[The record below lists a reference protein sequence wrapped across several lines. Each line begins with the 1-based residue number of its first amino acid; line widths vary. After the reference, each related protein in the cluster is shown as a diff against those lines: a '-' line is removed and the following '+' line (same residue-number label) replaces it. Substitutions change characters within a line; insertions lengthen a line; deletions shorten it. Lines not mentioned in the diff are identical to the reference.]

1 VPEPLVIDTSV
12 LLAVALDEPGGRAA
26 ESRLAGSAL
35 SAVNLAELLSQL
47 IQRGLDPDALAEV
60 IRRLDLE
67 VIPADLSQAIRAAR
81 LHAATRA
88 QGLALADC
96 FCLALA
102 QERGAEVLTA
112 DRAWSKVKAGVPI
125 SILR

>member
-1 VPEPLVIDTSV
+1 MPEPLVIDSSV
-12 LLAVALDEPGGRAA
+12 LLAVALDEPGGHAA
-26 ESRLAGSAL
+26 EARLAGSAV
-35 SAVNLAELLSQL
+35 STVNLAELLSQL
-47 IQRGLDPDALAEV
+47 IQRGLDPDALADV

-125 SILR
+125 TILR